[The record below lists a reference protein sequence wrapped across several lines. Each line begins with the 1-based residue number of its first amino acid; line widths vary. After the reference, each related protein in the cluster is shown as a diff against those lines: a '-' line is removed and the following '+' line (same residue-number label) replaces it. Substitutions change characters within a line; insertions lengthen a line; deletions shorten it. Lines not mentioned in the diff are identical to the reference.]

1 MKYLRRL
8 LGSLSLLAINSLSYY
23 SNNNNKRNIMSA
35 MASTYKGIRGDGN
48 DGNGITILPQDNKY
62 ENVVVFMHGLGDTAD
77 GWASLMPEL
86 QLKNTKF
93 ILPTASSRPITIN
106 GGYSMPGWS
115 DIYGLDMESDEDRNG
130 FNESGRRIEKLID
143 AEIQKGINSN
153 KIIVGGFSQGGAL
166 ALHVG
171 LRYKHQLGGIVA
183 LSTWLP
189 LRNDYPAALSD
200 GGKIVPIFQVHG
212 TDDMVVNF
220 QWGKSTNDLIKTFST
235 TNPPQFLS
243 IPGMGHSSDPDE
255 IKALK
260 EFLISKLN

>member
-1 MKYLRRL
+1 MKYLKRI
-8 LGSLSLLAINSLSYY
+8 LGSFTFLAINSFSYY
-23 SNNNNKRNIMSA
+23 SSSKRTIMSA
-35 MASTYKGIRGDGN
+35 IVASTYKGVRGDGN
-48 DGNGITILPQDNKY
+48 NGDGIQILPQDNKY
-62 ENVVVFMHGLGDTAD
+62 ENVVVFMHGLGDSCD

-93 ILPTASSRPITIN
+93 ILPTAKTRPISIN

-115 DIYGLDMESDEDRNG
+115 DIYGLDMESEEDRNG
-130 FNESGRRIEKLID
+130 FNESGQRIEKLID

-153 KIIVGGFSQGGAL
+153 KIVIGGFSQGGAL

-189 LRNDYPAALSD
+189 LRKDYPAALSD
-200 GGKIVPIFQVHG
+200 VGKNVPIFQVHG
-212 TDDMVVNF
+212 SDDMVVAY
-220 QWGKSTNDLIKTFST
+220 QWGKSTNDLIKTFSI
-235 TNPPQFLS
+235 TNPPQFLT

-260 EFLISKLN
+260 EFLTSKLN